1 MATLM
6 HPMNM
11 DLRSLK
17 HVVVLS
23 RTLSYTR
30 AAEQLGLTQSA
41 LSRSIQSFEQRLA
54 VKLFDR
60 DRSGVHLTALGRTF
74 AERAAAVLQ
83 DTDDLARMVKLSGS
97 AEAGEVIYGMAPMPA
112 KALLVSS
119 FTEVLTNNPGLRSS
133 VVVRRAE
140 VLLSML
146 IAEEIEFF
154 ICAERQ
160 VPESA
165 PTRAEPLGWFT
176 MSLLV
181 RPGHPM
187 LAAGSDAERA
197 YPLLLAERPR
207 TDAVTSAVAIPSLS
221 GPHHLIEDYSA
232 AARITEQTD
241 AIWVS
246 SPLAAAEEIREGR
259 LVALPG
265 NHRRPPRVRL
275 VMYSLNRRSLSPAAL
290 MLKKLYQKQIK
301 TLTPAED

>member
-1 MATLM
+1 M

-41 LSRSIQSFEQRLA
+41 LSRSIQSFEQKLK

-119 FTEVLTNNPGLRSS
+119 FTDVLTNNPGLRSS
-133 VVVRRAE
+133 VMVRRAE
-140 VLLSML
+140 VLLTML

-187 LAAGSDAERA
+187 LGAEPDAERA

-207 TDAVTSAVAIPSLS
+207 SDLMASVAAIPSLS

-246 SPLAAAEEIREGR
+246 SPLAAAAEIREGR
-259 LVALPG
+259 LVELPG
-265 NHRRPPRVRL
+265 NGRRSPRVRL

-301 TLTPAED
+301 KLTPAED